1 MSPVDYDPFSS
12 EVMAD
17 PFPAYERLRTGCP
30 VHRFEGFDPP
40 FFTMTRYADVHT
52 MLRDWELWSSHW
64 GQSPRFTR
72 QGGLFND
79 PPEHTYYRKLIQ
91 SAFSARRIAAMHD
104 DIVRLCHDLV
114 DVMTADGRTSGDL
127 HDDLA
132 CPLPVI
138 VIADMLGVPPADLP
152 QFKHWSD
159 VQVEAMGSSDP
170 HLAVEN
176 RRQMDAY
183 FQAKIDERRA
193 LQRRGEALPD
203 DLVTALMTTTGDHPT
218 DGHRGLTDTE
228 MLGQLNQLL
237 VGGNE
242 TTTSLLTNLVW
253 RLLEDPARWERLRTD
268 RSLLDT
274 AIEESLRFDPPVLG
288 LFRTN
293 TRELDLDGV
302 TVPTDSKA
310 FATYAA
316 ANRDPE
322 VFADPDTFDLDRDP
336 AQLKRHLAFGF
347 GQHFCPGAPLS
358 RLEARIVMPILLD
371 RLPRLRLDGPTT
383 RIATFLLWG
392 RRTMPVRWD

>member
-1 MSPVDYDPFSS
+1 MSPVDYDPFAA

-17 PFPAYERLRTGCP
+17 PFPAYARLRAGCP

-91 SAFSARRIAAMHD
+91 SAFSARRIAAMED

-138 VIADMLGVPPADLP
+138 VIAHMLGIPPADLP

-170 HLAVEN
+170 HRAVEN
-176 RRQMDAY
+176 RREMDAY
-183 FQAKIDERRA
+183 FQARIDERRG
-193 LQRRGEALPD
+193 LQHRGEPLPD
-203 DLVTALMTTTGDHPT
+203 DLVTALMTSTGDHPT

-288 LFRTN
+288 LFRTS
-293 TRELDLDGV
+293 TREVELDGV
-302 TVPTDSKA
+302 TVPADSKA

-322 VFADPDTFDLDRDP
+322 VFTDPDTFDLDRDP

-358 RLEARIVMPILLD
+358 RLEARIVMPVLLD
-371 RLPRLRLDGPTT
+371 RLPRLRLDGPAT